1 MSHEQ
6 YGLFNILPEGKTIDD
21 IPKELQWLYIE
32 PFQKTYSLTLAC
44 TRVEEINR
52 SRKKDFDRPG
62 YHFPVTTF
70 CEVRQRTVTYTDW
83 S

>member
-1 MSHEQ
+1 MTDEQ
-6 YGLFNILPEGKTIDD
+6 YGLFNLLPEGTSIDD
-21 IPKELQWLYIE
+21 IPKELQWLYTE
-32 PFQKTYSLTLAC
+32 PFQKSYSLDLMEM
-44 TRVEEINR
+44 RSEEINR
-52 SRKKDFDRPG
+52 NRKQDFDRPG